1 MTAARGITA
10 SNPVAGSAALDR
22 SMIVHSRSLSA
33 RTSPARQVPSAHS
46 SFTKLRGASAASA
59 FATSGIN
66 CGLDSSIVGDAAASG
81 AASRDAGRDAG
92 RDGIETTCVGN
103 AVGNEVNATVETP
116 SITPSRAYEVG
127 VHKIDAVITLAL
139 DTTAIHRNDD
149 ACSSRNG
156 AQRLKCTQEES
167 GRRSIRNT
175 VIAGKSGDTV

>member
-22 SMIVHSRSLSA
+22 SVIVHSRSLSA

-46 SFTKLRGASAASA
+46 SFTKLRGASEASA

-81 AASRDAGRDAG
+81 AASGDANK
-92 RDGIETTCVGN
+92 DGIETTCVGN
-103 AVGNEVNATVETP
+103 EFNAMAETP
-116 SITPSRAYEVG
+116 SITPSLAYEVG

-167 GRRSIRNT
+167 SRRSIRNT

>member
-46 SFTKLRGASAASA
+46 SFTKLRGASEASA

-66 CGLDSSIVGDAAASG
+66 CGLDSRIVGD
-81 AASRDAGRDAG
+81 
-92 RDGIETTCVGN
+92 

-167 GRRSIRNT
+167 SRRSIRNT

>member
-66 CGLDSSIVGDAAASG
+66 CGLDSRIVGD
-81 AASRDAGRDAG
+81 
-92 RDGIETTCVGN
+92 
-103 AVGNEVNATVETP
+103 AVGNEVNAMAETP
-116 SITPSRAYEVG
+116 SITPSLAYEVG

-167 GRRSIRNT
+167 SRRSIRNT

>member
-66 CGLDSSIVGDAAASG
+66 CGLDSRIVGDAAASG
-81 AASRDAGRDAG
+81 AAGRDAG

-167 GRRSIRNT
+167 SRRSIRNT

>member
-1 MTAARGITA
+1 
-10 SNPVAGSAALDR
+10 
-22 SMIVHSRSLSA
+22 MIVHSRSLSA

-66 CGLDSSIVGDAAASG
+66 CGLDSRIVGD
-81 AASRDAGRDAG
+81 
-92 RDGIETTCVGN
+92 